1 MQPKVDVSKSNLS
14 KTWDKYP
21 NAKGSFLIDVFSE
34 CSLSNRLNNMH
45 DKSPSE
51 F

>member
-34 CSLSNRLNNMH
+34 CSLSTRLNMH
-45 DKSPSE
+45 NKSPSE